1 MPFGKYLSIVPA
13 LFINATNRQGKSPRP
28 SLFPRCFTA
37 YPGQVRQRPPSPL
50 FVRSLFAAVKGLLS
64 RPLAA
69 SLFACSMLQC
79 LFFPCS
85 RQLPHLVRP
94 VFHLFADF
102 LSPRKGDKGR
112 PFSRASPSLR
122 GSVGVQVGNFPTCG
136 RGSFVWFYKARG
148 GGSLLRLSPLLR
160 RFGSLCSEL
169 SPSFRPGPPFYGV
182 RKLGSDSRLWGGSTL
197 KSIPSPTG
205 QNDGSSRR
213 PLCGFLS
220 ARCTQKAVRGLAILE
235 NRQDRF
241 KVCG

>member
-1 MPFGKYLSIVPA
+1 MKSCGRRARY
-13 LFINATNRQGKSPRP
+13 RQGKSPLP

-122 GSVGVQVGNFPTCG
+122 GSVGVQVGKFPTCG

-148 GGSLLRLSPLLR
+148 GVLCFVSLRFFGGSSVKPSLSLWLSLRTLR
-160 RFGSLCSEL
+160 TKS
-169 SPSFRPGPPFYGV
+169 RPGPCYTREPLKPFQGLRV
-182 RKLGSDSRLWGGSTL
+182 SGQPSRFSF
-197 KSIPSPTG
+197 
-205 QNDGSSRR
+205 
-213 PLCGFLS
+213 CGTS
-220 ARCTQKAVRGLAILE
+220 GR
-235 NRQDRF
+235 
-241 KVCG
+241 

>member
-1 MPFGKYLSIVPA
+1 MCGKQPQARGASCQKSETEAAFLVRLYTVGGGRRARCEGMPFGKYLSIVPA

-102 LSPRKGDKGR
+102 LVPRKGDKVT
-112 PFSRASPSLR
+112 PFFPCFPLASW
-122 GSVGVQVGNFPTCG
+122 FG
-136 RGSFVWFYKARG
+136 RGPGGEFPHLRARFVC
-148 GGSLLRLSPLLR
+148 LVL
-160 RFGSLCSEL
+160 
-169 SPSFRPGPPFYGV
+169 
-182 RKLGSDSRLWGGSTL
+182 
-197 KSIPSPTG
+197 
-205 QNDGSSRR
+205 
-213 PLCGFLS
+213 
-220 ARCTQKAVRGLAILE
+220 
-235 NRQDRF
+235 
-241 KVCG
+241 